1 MATIEPRLIHLLNDA
16 TTPHLP
22 ASELPPLQ
30 LASLS
35 SSLDRPPPLEP
46 DASSQSDKA
55 AQNAAHPT
63 YASENASAVRGV
75 RSDSRYGGLDR
86 GPENVGHPVRLLRG
100 DIGLP
105 GPSSFF
111 DNVLGEGTDSL
122 ENSPA
127 KKRQRTIPVKEDFAQ
142 LPQPVKKQQ
151 ATQQQVMPPI
161 INGLLEPPPDAA
173 LFPPISS
180 NSFNDPDAN
189 QLNLLR
195 EFTNV
200 NEDRGQAPA
209 QDEHGKP
216 APVKTRKRSG
226 KPRKK
231 WTEEETRNLLLA
243 VDRHGVGRWTKIL
256 EDPSFTFND
265 RSAGDLKDRFRTCCP
280 DELRNKDPEKDV
292 SSNPEDTMKTPRLKA
307 KSGLLSEN
315 ILLSTEKERSAQS
328 PSVTPTVED
337 LIKPKR
343 SRAHRKKVE
352 DLADMGI
359 RGPFRQSH
367 RRKGQPF
374 TEEDDK
380 QIREGLD
387 IYGPAW
393 TKIQR
398 EPRFNFGHRQPT
410 DLRDRVRNR
419 FPNIY
424 QMIEKGLFQVKDTKH
439 GSDLLEPSVNMTI
452 ENSLTKVPAAP
463 VESLNRPSSRDEMLK
478 WPGPAQGGEMP
489 EIMAPQSSGNT
500 GEMDISRFL
509 LETPQNGRRGQRSA
523 APPSRS
529 SSPINGVSSHD

>member
-22 ASELPPLQ
+22 TSELPPLQ
-30 LASLS
+30 PSGLRS
-35 SSLDRPPPLEP
+35 SDRLPPLEP
-46 DASSQSDKA
+46 DASNQADVA
-55 AQNAAHPT
+55 APSAVHPT
-63 YASENASAVRGV
+63 YVADDTSSLRGIQA
-75 RSDSRYGGLDR
+75 DSRYPRTGR
-86 GPENVGHPVRLLRG
+86 GPVNGSHSLRLLLEDTVVPDSSSSLSKILG
-100 DIGLP
+100 DGP
-105 GPSSFF
+105 GGAEGFPS
-111 DNVLGEGTDSL
+111 
-122 ENSPA
+122 
-127 KKRQRTIPVKEDFAQ
+127 KKRQRTIPVKEDLFH

-180 NSFNDPDAN
+180 NTFNDPEAN

-200 NEDRGQAPA
+200 NEDRGQGPSPS
-209 QDEHGKP
+209 DPGKP
-216 APVKTRKRSG
+216 GSVKTRKRSG

-231 WTEEETRNLLLA
+231 WTEAETRNLLLA

-280 DELRNKDPEKDV
+280 DELRVKELEKA
-292 SSNPEDTMKTPRLKA
+292 SNSNSEAPAETPRRKA

-315 ILLSTEKERSAQS
+315 ILISTEKERSAQ
-328 PSVTPTVED
+328 PSIAPSTADPSA
-337 LIKPKR
+337 KPKK
-343 SRAHRKKVE
+343 SRAHRKNVE
-352 DLADMGI
+352 DLAELGI
-359 RGPFRQSH
+359 RGPFKKSH

-374 TEEDDK
+374 TDEDDK

-398 EPRFNFGHRQPT
+398 EPRFNFAHRQPT
-410 DLRDRVRNR
+410 DLRDRVRNK
-419 FPNIY
+419 FPSIY
-424 QMIEKGLFQVKDTKH
+424 QMIEKGLFQIKDPNH

-452 ENSLTKVPAAP
+452 ENSLTEASAAP
-463 VESLNRPSSRDEMLK
+463 VETQLNRPSSRDEALK
-478 WPGPAQGGEMP
+478 WAGPAYGP
-489 EIMAPQSSGNT
+489 ELPELAAPQPGIT

-509 LETPQNGRRGQRSA
+509 VDNESSGRRGRKPDG
-523 APPSRS
+523 PPSLP
-529 SSPINGVSSHD
+529 SSPVNGVFFS